1 MYKELTLVKSLE
13 EIKEFFLEN
22 LEDNFF
28 TENELKL
35 AEQKNVIKSL
45 GARYLIKKSIL
56 EYLDIENKYKDIEIV
71 NHSTGKPIVTFMAS
85 VKEKIRESGI
95 TNVQVSISHSRNFIS
110 SIVILDKD
118 V

>member
-1 MYKELTLVKSLE
+1 MYKELTRINSVE
-13 EIKEFFLEN
+13 EIKEFFSKN
-22 LEDNFF
+22 LQDNFF

-35 AEQKNVIKSL
+35 AEKKNVIKSL
-45 GARYLIKKSIL
+45 GARYLIKKTIL

-71 NHSTGKPIVTFMAS
+71 NHSTGKPIVIFTGS

-110 SIVILDKD
+110 SIVIIEKD